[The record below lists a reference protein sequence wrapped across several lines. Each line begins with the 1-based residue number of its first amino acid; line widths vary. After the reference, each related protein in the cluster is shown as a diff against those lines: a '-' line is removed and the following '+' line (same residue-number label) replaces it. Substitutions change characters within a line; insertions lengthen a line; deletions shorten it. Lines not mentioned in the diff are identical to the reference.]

1 MYERFD
7 APRHR
12 KVRYQYSPF
21 FFEGYINAPSFHET
35 EPNVTVHSGELAIL
49 RCTIENLGP
58 KTVSL
63 CSRLLLND
71 RGQVSSASLWGTQ
84 LANPFLSSNDFH
96 VKDALKRSK

>member
-1 MYERFD
+1 MHPDTEKYD
-7 APRHR
+7 INT
-12 KVRYQYSPF
+12 VLF
-21 FFEGYINAPSFHET
+21 FLEGYINAPSFHET